1 MICPACKHDMIVV
14 EYKKVE
20 LDYCTNCRGVWF
32 DEGELNLFLNL
43 AGGDVKSFTAANFSA
58 IESGETIRKCPICSK
73 KMIKSSIKEC
83 TEITIDVCPR
93 NDGLWF
99 DGGEVSTVVK
109 QVCSRALIKDGAQ
122 KQILD
127 FVEQVFKAD

>member
-43 AGGDVKSFTAANFSA
+43 AGGDAKSFTAGDFPA
-58 IESGETIRKCPICSK
+58 IESSEKIRKCPICRK
-73 KMIKSSIKEC
+73 KMIKSHIKEC

-99 DGGEVSTVVK
+99 DGGEVNSVVK
-109 QVCSRALIKDGAQ
+109 KICASTQIKDGSQ